1 MDGKNHESK
10 TADHRPNSFQL
21 AKYRSSRAIRRKK
34 FQFPAVPGN
43 ENAKLLSSLKYFSC
57 SYRHMDGKN
66 HESKT
71 ADHRPNSF
79 QLAKY
84 RSSRAI
90 RRKNSNFRP
99 FLATKMRNYF
109 PP

>member
-43 ENAKLLSSLKYFSC
+43 ENAKFLSYLQYAFLPIGC
-57 SYRHMDGKN
+57 MEGI
-66 HESKT
+66 KT
-71 ADHRPNSF
+71 
-79 QLAKY
+79 
-84 RSSRAI
+84 RA
-90 RRKNSNFRP
+90 
-99 FLATKMRNYF
+99 
-109 PP
+109 